1 MKLTI
6 DKTKYQAIIEQAD
19 FTEGNVSDLEVLTQA
34 VGNPYES
41 EFTGIY
47 ATFDDIR
54 IWANGKIAEANQ
66 EEVMTG
72 FLSELKVVFDKY
84 AAVLEVGSSESGYG
98 SSYGTGETVG
108 IKLTAVLDDVTATK
122 EINKAVIVG
131 SDLV

>member
-1 MKLTI
+1 MTI

-54 IWANGKIAEANQ
+54 IWANQKILESEQ
-66 EEVMTG
+66 EQVMTT
-72 FLSELKVVFDKY
+72 FLAEMKVVFDKY
-84 AAVLEVGSSESGYG
+84 TAKLEVGSSTDGYG
-98 SSYGTGETVG
+98 VDYGNGTVNAG
-108 IKLTAVLDDVTATK
+108 VKFTATLDGVTATK
-122 EINKAVIVG
+122 EINKTVIVG